1 VLPRRIAGLQPL
13 PGTSPPSGPFQL
25 PTQTGGPPPE
35 PASPGAPCPADAPQ
49 RLFNVTAV
57 SVPGGIAGT
66 TLAYV
71 PSSDAAAVK
80 SGAKPAEPLVL
91 HVAAGECLDVRLT
104 NGLGNGRASFH
115 VTKLSRDIESSG
127 VNVGFNPEQTVAPGQ
142 SRTYRFY
149 ADSPK
154 IGSAL
159 ISDFGGNG
167 SGVEGL
173 YGAVVVAPKDATFT
187 DPKTGRPADVGAR
200 VDVHVP
206 GAADYRDFTLA
217 LADSDP
223 VIGGSFMPYPVTV
236 SGQSL
241 VNYKSEPRADD
252 PSMFSSAAHG
262 DPSTPIL
269 EAYAGEPIRVHALV
283 GPGSEQLHSF
293 NLGGLSWRVDP
304 ALYDSNDV
312 STLGFGP
319 WETIDAHVDGGAGG
333 RAHADGDFFYG
344 DMRRAFTEAGMWG
357 LMRVLPGVACGSAPA
372 AGAPVPLAC
381 PPPAPT
387 PAPALDATPSGGGSG
402 SGTGTVSDTGSGTNG
417 SGTSGSGTSGSGTD
431 DRRSSDRSGA
441 GDFRTGPAGSTTP
454 RVRLGDLRV
463 PAKVSLRTLA
473 RDGLSFSLV
482 VPPNA
487 GQVELRLLTKVRGR
501 NRLVARRSPAIT
513 QGGVVR
519 LRWRLDGRTI
529 SRLRAG
535 AFTLQVNIVA
545 GAAAPDSVEQSL
557 AVA

>member
-1 VLPRRIAGLQPL
+1 
-13 PGTSPPSGPFQL
+13 
-25 PTQTGGPPPE
+25 
-35 PASPGAPCPADAPQ
+35 
-49 RLFNVTAV
+49 VTAV

-71 PSSDAAAVK
+71 PSSEAAAVK
-80 SGAKPAEPLVL
+80 SGTKPGEPLVL
-91 HVAAGECLDVRLT
+91 HMAAGECLNVRLT
-104 NGLGNGRASFH
+104 NGLDNGRASFH

-127 VNVGFNPEQTVAPGQ
+127 VNVGFNPEQTAAPGQ

-149 ADSPK
+149 ADTSK

-159 ISDFGGNG
+159 INDFGGNG
-167 SGVEGL
+167 SGVDGL

-187 DPKTGRPADVGAR
+187 DPKTGKPADVGAR

-217 LADSDP
+217 FADSDP
-223 VIGGSFMPYPVTV
+223 IIGGSFMPYPITV

-269 EAYAGEPIRVHALV
+269 EAYAGEPVRVHALV

-293 NLGGLSWRVDP
+293 NLGGLSWHIDP
-304 ALYDSNDV
+304 ALPDSNDV
-312 STLGFGP
+312 STQGFGP
-319 WETIDAHVDGGAGG
+319 WETVDAHVDGGAGG

-372 AGAPVPLAC
+372 AGAPVPLPC

-387 PAPALDATPSGGGSG
+387 PEPTPTPAPTPSGGGSG
-402 SGTGTVSDTGSGTNG
+402 SGSGTVSDHGS
-417 SGTSGSGTSGSGTD
+417 STSGSGTESDHGSGKSGSH
-431 DRRSSDRSGA
+431 SSDDSGSVSA
-441 GDFRTGPAGSTTP
+441 QISPAGSPAP
-454 RVRLGDLRV
+454 RARLGGLR
-463 PAKVSLRTLA
+463 ARARVSLRTLT
-473 RDGLSFSLV
+473 RDGLSFSVLE
-482 VPPNA
+482 PPNA

-501 NRLVARRSPAIT
+501 NRLVARRSVPKAIT
-513 QGGVVR
+513 QGGLVQ
-519 LRWRLDGRTI
+519 LRWRLDGRTL
-529 SRLRAG
+529 SRLTAG
-535 AFTLQVNIVA
+535 AYTLQVKILA
-545 GAAAPDSVEQSL
+545 GPAAPDSVERSL